1 VAGDIRHFGLSE
13 DQMPALYFP
22 AAQEPPNEVSLL
34 LHTDRNPLALT
45 GRVREVIQE
54 VDPDEPISSFTT
66 MDQLFSHS
74 IASPWFRSL
83 LLSVFGGL
91 ALLLAWVGVYSVI
104 SCTVV
109 QRTHEFGIRMALGAG
124 RNDILRIITAY
135 GLRLAALGLGA
146 GLAGAF
152 VLARLASS
160 FLYSVR
166 TDPWAF
172 LLGSAALLAVV
183 LLASHLPARRATR
196 VDPMVAL
203 RQE

>member
-1 VAGDIRHFGLSE
+1 MSRRLAG
-13 DQMPALYFP
+13 
-22 AAQEPPNEVSLL
+22 
-34 LHTDRNPLALT
+34 
-45 GRVREVIQE
+45 
-54 VDPDEPISSFTT
+54 
-66 MDQLFSHS
+66 
-74 IASPWFRSL
+74 
-83 LLSVFGGL
+83 
-91 ALLLAWVGVYSVI
+91 VGVYSVI
-104 SCTVV
+104 SYTVV

-166 TDPWAF
+166 PTDPWAF